1 LSLEGDVI
9 SKELGF
15 GLARP
20 HKLECDT
27 TEPQELG
34 FARGTRL
41 RLLGFGR
48 RCHTQGTWVL
58 LILLLLLL
66 LLLLELFI
74 LLLLLSLK
82 KNIITIEEKP

>member
-1 LSLEGDVI
+1 LGLEGDVI

-15 GLARP
+15 GLAKP
-20 HKLECDT
+20 HKLKCDT

-34 FARGTRL
+34 FDRGTRL

-58 LILLLLLL
+58 LIVLLLLLWL
-66 LLLLELFI
+66 LVLFI